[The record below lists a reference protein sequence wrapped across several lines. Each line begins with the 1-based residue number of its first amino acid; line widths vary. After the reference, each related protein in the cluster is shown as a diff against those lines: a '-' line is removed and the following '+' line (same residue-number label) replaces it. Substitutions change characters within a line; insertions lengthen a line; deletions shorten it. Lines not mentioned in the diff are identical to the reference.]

1 MVTRPG
7 ENCEPHLSLKNA
19 WGHLRTI
26 TWHKVLVAR
35 HCFCVGLYWQGLTHD
50 LSKYSPTEFLIGVQ
64 YYQGFCS
71 PNAAERVHK
80 GYSEAWLHH
89 KGRNRHHHEYWVD
102 IVGNGDGTLEGKRM
116 PVRYVVEMFCDRV
129 AASKVYEKD
138 AYTDRSALEYYE
150 LEHRVGNVIMHP
162 ETDALLRHML
172 TVLAEQGEAAAF
184 RMIRTDIVHGR
195 GPALSY
201 DEV

>member
-1 MVTRPG
+1 MVNRPG
-7 ENCEPHLSLKNA
+7 ANCEPHFSLKNA

-26 TWHKVLVAR
+26 THHKLLVAR
-35 HCFCVGLYWQGLTHD
+35 HCLAVGLYRQGLAHD
-50 LSKYSPTEFLIGVQ
+50 LSKYMPCEFLIGAQ

-102 IVGNGDGTLEGKRM
+102 VVGNGDARLEGKRM
-116 PVRYVVEMFCDRV
+116 PVRFVVEMFCDRV

-138 AYTDRSALEYYE
+138 GYTDRSALEYYE
-150 LEHRVGNVIMHP
+150 LEHRVGNVLIHP
-162 ETDALLRHML
+162 QTDELLHRML
-172 TVLAEQGEAAAF
+172 QTLAQKGEAEAF
-184 RMIRTDIVHGR
+184 RMIRE
-195 GPALSY
+195 
-201 DEV
+201 EVVRAARRDGTW